1 MIERSSSDV
10 VIIGGVAAGPKTG
23 AALARRAP
31 KLRIVLFQRESY
43 ISYGSCGLPYFASGD
58 IPTFGELTRTS
69 YGVERTPA
77 FFRDTKGFDVV
88 TGAEVISIDR
98 SAKTVR
104 VKDTATGEIHT
115 HGYGTLVIATGARPK
130 TPPFPVAESP
140 LIRFFTRPDDALS
153 FRKLAERGGIGS
165 LVIVGGGYI
174 GCELAEAATVWGF
187 DTTLIER
194 EPQLLPGGFDWE
206 IAAHARSELERGGID
221 VRIGSEVKQIS
232 LVDGRPLVEL
242 SDTSIGADYVILCL
256 GVSPESGLARDCGLE
271 TGERGGIL
279 VDEHLRTTDRNI
291 YAGGDCVEIANPIT
305 GGRAYFPLGSLANR
319 HGRVIAENIAG
330 NPARFTGAVG
340 AALVKVCTINMGCV
354 GLSEAQATAAGIACE
369 CVWGGFSDKP
379 DYYPES
385 REIVLKMIYGPDD
398 GRLLGLQAA
407 GSGDICRRIDVFSS
421 MLQRSARIDDLLAF
435 EHGYAPPYSEALDP
449 LHHLASLAHA
459 RGRGLKMLPPCV
471 ASSRYERLVGGK
483 FIWLDIRESEHF
495 EENKPG
501 MYQEGN
507 YVHIPLNDLRASIGE
522 LDKNAVYVI
531 MCGRGSRSYQ
541 AWSILHAAGF
551 TGAYVAGAG
560 LAGACA

>member
-1 MIERSSSDV
+1 MIERTSSDV
-10 VIIGGVAAGPKTG
+10 IIIGGVAAGPKTG

-31 KLRIVLFQRESY
+31 NLSIVLFQRESY

-58 IPTFGELTRTS
+58 IPTFMELTRTS
-69 YGVERTPA
+69 YGVERSPD

-88 TGAEVISIDR
+88 TGAEVVSIDR
-98 SAKTVR
+98 SAKTVKVR
-104 VKDTATGEIHT
+104 ETATGAIHT
-115 HGYGTLVIATGARPK
+115 HGYGTLVIATGAHPT
-130 TPPFPVAESP
+130 TPPFTVAESP

-165 LVIVGGGYI
+165 LVIIGGGYI

-194 EPQLLPGGFDWE
+194 ESQLLSGGFDYE
-206 IAAHARSELERGGID
+206 IAAHARRELESGGINIRTD
-221 VRIGSEVKQIS
+221 STVQKIS

-242 SDTSIGADYVILCL
+242 ADTSVGADYVIVCL

-271 TGERGGIL
+271 IGERGGIL
-279 VDEHLRTTDRNI
+279 VDEHLRTSDKDI
-291 YAGGDCVEIANPIT
+291 YAGGDCVEVINILT
-305 GGRAYFPLGSLANR
+305 GGRSYFPLGSLANR

-330 NPARFTGAVG
+330 NRARFTGALG
-340 AALVKVCTINMGCV
+340 AALVKVCNINMGCV
-354 GLSEAQATAAGIACE
+354 GLSETQAIASGISCE
-369 CVWGGFSDKP
+369 CVWGGFADKP

-385 REIVLKMIYGPDD
+385 KEIVLKMIYRPDD

-407 GSGDICRRIDVFSS
+407 GAGDICRRIDVFSS
-421 MLQRSARIDDLLAF
+421 MLQHGARIDDLLEF

-449 LHHLASLAHA
+449 LHHLASLARARA
-459 RGRGLKMLPPCV
+459 RGLRMLPPCV
-471 ASSRYERLVGGK
+471 VSSRYERIVGGR

-495 EENKPG
+495 AANKPVV
-501 MYQEGN
+501 YAEGN
-507 YVHIPLNDLRASIGE
+507 YVHIPLNDLRARIGE
-522 LDKNAVYVI
+522 LDKNNVYVI

-551 TGAYVAGAG
+551 TRAYVAGAG